1 MYIVAG
7 RGRRIHDWA
16 GGAGLGLFCKIHF
29 GGGLR
34 RVGAPA
40 GGLDALELV
49 EGAVEGALDAGLV
62 AAEGVEDAGRG
73 TGVPA
78 EDVGEFVFVGK
89 ADVAVFEVPLAV
101 DEAEIEE
108 AGFDG
113 AAAGEAPLGHD
124 DLVDEG
130 GFEGAG
136 GLEVIEEGVEE
147 FVEGL
152 VVFAAD
158 DGVIGS
164 EAVFE
169 GIGADGGLALGGF
182 GAGAVLGVAAIGGDL
197 FVGGHWFVRLLTR
210 KDGAS
215 GPAPSR
221 VADEL
226 AAAVVGDCRR
236 VVESAG

>member
-1 MYIVAG
+1 M
-7 RGRRIHDWA
+7 
-16 GGAGLGLFCKIHF
+16 
-29 GGGLR
+29 
-34 RVGAPA
+34 
-40 GGLDALELV
+40 

-62 AAEGVEDAGRG
+62 TAEGVEDAGCG

-78 EDVGEFVFVGK
+78 EDVGDFVFVGK
-89 ADVAVFEVPLAV
+89 AVIVGVEGLLLV

-147 FVEGL
+147 FFEG
-152 VVFAAD
+152 VFLFAPD

-169 GIGADGGLALGGF
+169 GIGADGGLALGGL
-182 GAGAVLGVAAIGGDL
+182 GAGAVLSVAAIGGDL

-210 KDGAS
+210 KDSAS

-221 VADEL
+221 VADES
-226 AAAVVGDCRR
+226 ATAMFGGCRR
-236 VVESAG
+236 GVESAG